1 MSSPLA
7 FLRRN
12 TSTSAHYKDIAHYL
26 LSFNESTPLIEEFPF
41 LHYAAEF
48 CPDHA
53 IALEGGQMQENDLL
67 WRLFDP
73 KSQLVEAGE
82 EEHDQS
88 SSKEESQLCGSSPLY
103 GYSMVDRDE
112 Q

>member
-1 MSSPLA
+1 M
-7 FLRRN
+7 
-12 TSTSAHYKDIAHYL
+12 
-26 LSFNESTPLIEEFPF
+26 LSFNESTPSIEEFPF
-41 LHYAAEF
+41 LRYAAEF

-73 KSQLVEAGE
+73 KSQLVKAGE

-88 SSKEESQLCGSSPLY
+88 SSKEESQLFGSSPPY
-103 GYSMVDRDE
+103 GYSVVDRDE